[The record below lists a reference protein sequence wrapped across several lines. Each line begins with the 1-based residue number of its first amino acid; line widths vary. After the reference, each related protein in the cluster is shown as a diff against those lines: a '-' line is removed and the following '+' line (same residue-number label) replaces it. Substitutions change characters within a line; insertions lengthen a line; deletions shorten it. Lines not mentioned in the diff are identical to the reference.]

1 MLPYIARRIVLAVP
15 VFLAVSLIT
24 FSIMQLAPGDPAAI
38 LLGGD
43 YLLFATE
50 EDIQEARKQLGVDR
64 PAVIQYL
71 DWFTG
76 FFRGDLGTSLFT
88 GKSVGELIST
98 RIEPTVSMILMG
110 IFLAIVLGIPMGILA
125 AWKANTWIDRV
136 VMIFAVIGFAMP
148 GFWLA
153 FNLIWLFSVVL
164 GWFPVFGSTQFSHGV
179 PEFIRHLTLPAISI
193 GTSLMALNA
202 RMTRSSVLE
211 VLKDDFI
218 RTARAKGLVERVVLF
233 RHAFRA
239 ASMPIVTIVGLSFAG
254 AVTGATLT
262 EVVFAIPGMGRLFVG
277 AVTDRDF
284 PVIQGLM
291 MIFAGAYVFINLAV
305 DILYAYLDP
314 RVRY

>member
-1 MLPYIARRIVLAVP
+1 MLPYIARRVVLAVP

-50 EDIQEARKQLGVDR
+50 EDIQQARKALGVDR
-64 PAVIQYL
+64 PAVVQYL

-76 FFRGDLGTSLFT
+76 FFRGDMGTSLFT
-88 GKSVGELIST
+88 GKSVGELVST

-110 IFLAIVLGIPMGILA
+110 IFIAIVLGIPMGILA

-164 GWFPVFGSTQFSHGV
+164 GWFPVFGSSQFSHGL
-179 PEFIRHLTLPAISI
+179 PEFFRHLILPAVSI

-202 RMTRSSVLE
+202 RMTRSSMLE
-211 VLKDDFI
+211 VLKDDFV

-277 AVTDRDF
+277 AVSDRDF

-305 DILYAYLDP
+305 DIIYAYLDP

>member
-1 MLPYIARRIVLAVP
+1 MLPYILRRIVLAVP
-15 VFLAVSLIT
+15 VFLGVSIIT

-43 YLLFATE
+43 YLMFATE
-50 EDIQEARKQLGVDR
+50 EDIEQAREQLGVNR
-64 PAVIQYL
+64 PAVVQYL

-76 FFRGDLGTSLFT
+76 FFRGDMGTSLFT
-88 GKSVGELIST
+88 GKSVGELIAP
-98 RIEPTVSMILMG
+98 RIEPTVSMIFLG
-110 IFLAIVLGIPMGILA
+110 IFIAVTLGIPLGILA

-136 VMIFAVIGFAMP
+136 VMVFAVIGFAMP

-164 GWFPVFGSTQFSHGV
+164 GWFPVFGSTNFSDGV
-179 PEFIRHLTLPAISI
+179 PQFFRHMALPAISI

>member
-1 MLPYIARRIVLAVP
+1 MLPYLARRVVLAVP

-50 EDIQEARKQLGVDR
+50 EDIEEARKALGVDR

-110 IFLAIVLGIPMGILA
+110 IFLAIVLGIPLGILA
-125 AWKANTWIDRV
+125 AWRANTWIDRV
-136 VMIFAVIGFAMP
+136 VMVFAVIGFAMP

-164 GWFPVFGSTQFSHGV
+164 GWFPVFGSSQFSHGI
-179 PEFIRHLTLPAISI
+179 PEFLRHLTLPAISI

-202 RMTRSSVLE
+202 RMTRSSMLE
-211 VLKDDFI
+211 VLKDDFV

>member
-50 EDIQEARKQLGVDR
+50 EDIAEARKQLGVDR
-64 PAVIQYL
+64 PAVVQYL

-136 VMIFAVIGFAMP
+136 VMVFAVIGFAMP

-164 GWFPVFGSTQFSHGV
+164 GWFPVFGSTQFSHGI
-179 PEFIRHLTLPAISI
+179 PEFLRHLTLPAISI

-262 EVVFAIPGMGRLFVG
+262 EVVFAIPGNGQAVRRCGHRPRL
-277 AVTDRDF
+277 
-284 PVIQGLM
+284 
-291 MIFAGAYVFINLAV
+291 
-305 DILYAYLDP
+305 P
-314 RVRY
+314 RYPGPNDDLRRSIRVHQPGGGHRLRVP

>member
-1 MLPYIARRIVLAVP
+1 MLPYIARRVVLAVP

-50 EDIQEARKQLGVDR
+50 EDIAEARAQLGVDR

-136 VMIFAVIGFAMP
+136 VMVFAVIGFAMP

-164 GWFPVFGSTQFSHGV
+164 GWFPVFGSSQFSHGV
-179 PEFIRHLTLPAISI
+179 PEFLRHLTLPAISI

-305 DILYAYLDP
+305 DIVYAYLDP

>member
-1 MLPYIARRIVLAVP
+1 MLPYIARRVVLAVP

-50 EDIQEARKQLGVDR
+50 EDIQEARKALGVDR
-64 PAVIQYL
+64 PAVVQYL

-76 FFRGDLGTSLFT
+76 FFRGDMGTSLFT
-88 GKSVGELIST
+88 GKSVGELVST

-110 IFLAIVLGIPMGILA
+110 IFIAIVLGIPMGILA

-164 GWFPVFGSTQFSHGV
+164 GWFPVFGSSQFSHGL
-179 PEFIRHLTLPAISI
+179 PEFFRHLILPAVSI

-202 RMTRSSVLE
+202 RMTRSSMLE
-211 VLKDDFI
+211 VLKDDFV

-277 AVTDRDF
+277 AVSDRDF

-305 DILYAYLDP
+305 DIIYAYLDP

>member
-1 MLPYIARRIVLAVP
+1 MLPYIARRVVLAVP

-50 EDIQEARKQLGVDR
+50 EDINEARKQLGVDR
-64 PAVIQYL
+64 PAVVQYL

-110 IFLAIVLGIPMGILA
+110 IFIAIVIGIPLGILA

-164 GWFPVFGSTQFSHGV
+164 GWFPVFGSTQFSHGI
-179 PEFIRHLTLPAISI
+179 PEFLRHLTLPAISI

-305 DILYAYLDP
+305 DIIYAYLDP

>member
-1 MLPYIARRIVLAVP
+1 M
-15 VFLAVSLIT
+15 
-24 FSIMQLAPGDPAAI
+24 PGGAQAA
-38 LLGGD
+38 
-43 YLLFATE
+43 
-50 EDIQEARKQLGVDR
+50 LGVDR

-136 VMIFAVIGFAMP
+136 VMVFAVIGFAMP

-179 PEFIRHLTLPAISI
+179 PEFLRHLTLPAISI

-202 RMTRSSVLE
+202 QDDALQRARGAQGRFYKNGSRQRTRGEGCAIQARFQSGFDADRDDRGSELCRSSHRR
-211 VLKDDFI
+211 D
-218 RTARAKGLVERVVLF
+218 
-233 RHAFRA
+233 
-239 ASMPIVTIVGLSFAG
+239 P
-254 AVTGATLT
+254 
-262 EVVFAIPGMGRLFVG
+262 
-277 AVTDRDF
+277 DR
-284 PVIQGLM
+284 G
-291 MIFAGAYVFINLAV
+291 
-305 DILYAYLDP
+305 
-314 RVRY
+314 RVRDTLVWAGCSWERSPTATSP

>member
-1 MLPYIARRIVLAVP
+1 MLPYIARRVVLAVP

-50 EDIQEARKQLGVDR
+50 EDINEARKALGVDR
-64 PAVIQYL
+64 PAVVQYL

-110 IFLAIVLGIPMGILA
+110 IFIAIVLGIPMGILA

-164 GWFPVFGSTQFSHGV
+164 GWFPVFGSSQFSHGM
-179 PEFIRHLTLPAISI
+179 PEFFRHLILPAISI

-202 RMTRSSVLE
+202 RMTRSSMLE
-211 VLKDDFI
+211 VLKDDFV

-277 AVTDRDF
+277 AVSDRDF

-305 DILYAYLDP
+305 DIIYAYLDP

>member
-1 MLPYIARRIVLAVP
+1 MLPYIARRVVLAVP

-50 EDIQEARKQLGVDR
+50 EDIQEARKALGVDR
-64 PAVIQYL
+64 PAFVQYL

-110 IFLAIVLGIPMGILA
+110 IFIAIVLGIPMGILA

-164 GWFPVFGSTQFSHGV
+164 GWFPVFGSSQFSHGM
-179 PEFIRHLTLPAISI
+179 PEFFRHLILPAISI

-202 RMTRSSVLE
+202 RMTRSSMLE
-211 VLKDDFI
+211 VLKDDFV

-277 AVTDRDF
+277 AVSDRDF

-305 DILYAYLDP
+305 DIIYAYLDP

>member
-1 MLPYIARRIVLAVP
+1 MLPYIARRVVLAVP

-50 EDIQEARKQLGVDR
+50 EDIQEARKALGVDR
-64 PAVIQYL
+64 PAVVQYL

-76 FFRGDLGTSLFT
+76 FFRGDMGTSLFT
-88 GKSVGELIST
+88 GKSVSELVST

-110 IFLAIVLGIPMGILA
+110 IFIAIVLGIPMGILA

-164 GWFPVFGSTQFSHGV
+164 GWFPVFGSSQFSHGL
-179 PEFIRHLTLPAISI
+179 PEFFRHLILPAISI

-202 RMTRSSVLE
+202 RMTRSSMLE
-211 VLKDDFI
+211 VLKDDFV

-277 AVTDRDF
+277 AVSDRDF

-305 DILYAYLDP
+305 DIMYAYLDP

>member
-1 MLPYIARRIVLAVP
+1 MLPYIARRVVLAVP

-50 EDIQEARKQLGVDR
+50 EDIEEARKQLGVDR

-88 GKSVGELIST
+88 GRSVSELIST

-164 GWFPVFGSTQFSHGV
+164 GWFPVFGSSQFSHGV
-179 PEFIRHLTLPAISI
+179 PEFLRHLILPAISI

-202 RMTRSSVLE
+202 RMTRSSMLE
-211 VLKDDFI
+211 VLKDDFV

>member
-1 MLPYIARRIVLAVP
+1 MLPYILRRIVLAIP
-15 VFLAVSLIT
+15 VFLGVSVIT

-43 YLLFATE
+43 YLMFATE
-50 EDIQEARKQLGVDR
+50 EDIEQARAQLGVNR
-64 PAVIQYL
+64 PAVVQYL

-88 GKSVGELIST
+88 GKSVGELIGP
-98 RIEPTVSMILMG
+98 RIEPTVSMIFLG
-110 IFLAIVLGIPMGILA
+110 IFIAVTLGIPLGILA

-164 GWFPVFGSTQFSHGV
+164 GWFPVFGSTNFSDGV
-179 PEFIRHLTLPAISI
+179 PQFIRHLTLPAISI

>member
-1 MLPYIARRIVLAVP
+1 MLPYIARRVVLAIP

-50 EDIQEARKQLGVDR
+50 EDINEARKALGVDR
-64 PAVIQYL
+64 PAVVQYL

-76 FFRGDLGTSLFT
+76 FFRGDMGTSLFT
-88 GKSVGELIST
+88 GKSVSELVST

-110 IFLAIVLGIPMGILA
+110 IFIAIVLGIPMGILA

-164 GWFPVFGSTQFSHGV
+164 GWFPVFGSSQFSHGV
-179 PEFIRHLTLPAISI
+179 PEFFRHLILPAVSI

-277 AVTDRDF
+277 AVSDRDF

-305 DILYAYLDP
+305 DIAYAYLDP

>member
-50 EDIQEARKQLGVDR
+50 EDINEARKQLGVDR
-64 PAVIQYL
+64 PAVVQYL

-164 GWFPVFGSTQFSHGV
+164 GWFPVFGSTQFSHGI
-179 PEFIRHLTLPAISI
+179 PEFLRHLTLPAISI

-305 DILYAYLDP
+305 DIVYAYLDP

>member
-1 MLPYIARRIVLAVP
+1 MLPYIARRVVLAVP

-50 EDIQEARKQLGVDR
+50 EDIQQARKALGVDR
-64 PAVIQYL
+64 PAVVQYL

-76 FFRGDLGTSLFT
+76 FFRGDMGTSLFT
-88 GKSVGELIST
+88 GKSVSELVST

-110 IFLAIVLGIPMGILA
+110 IFIAIVLGIPMGILA

-164 GWFPVFGSTQFSHGV
+164 GWFPVFGSSQFSHGL
-179 PEFIRHLTLPAISI
+179 PEFFRHLILPAVSI

-202 RMTRSSVLE
+202 RMTRSSMLE
-211 VLKDDFI
+211 VLKDDFV

-277 AVTDRDF
+277 AVSDRDF

-305 DILYAYLDP
+305 DIIYAYLDP

>member
-136 VMIFAVIGFAMP
+136 VMVFAVIGFAMP

-179 PEFIRHLTLPAISI
+179 PEFLRHLTLPAISI

>member
-1 MLPYIARRIVLAVP
+1 MLPYIARRVVLAIP

-50 EDIQEARKQLGVDR
+50 EDIREARKQLGVDR
-64 PAVIQYL
+64 PAVVQYL

-88 GKSVGELIST
+88 GKSVGELVST

-110 IFLAIVLGIPMGILA
+110 IFLAIVFGIPMGILA

-164 GWFPVFGSTQFSHGV
+164 GWFPVFGSTQFSHGI
-179 PEFIRHLTLPAISI
+179 PEFMRHMILPAISI

-277 AVTDRDF
+277 AVSDRDF

-305 DILYAYLDP
+305 DIIYAYLDP

>member
-1 MLPYIARRIVLAVP
+1 MLPYIARRVVLAVP

-50 EDIQEARKQLGVDR
+50 EDIAEARKQLGVDR
-64 PAVIQYL
+64 PAVVQYL

-136 VMIFAVIGFAMP
+136 VMVFAVIGFAMP

-164 GWFPVFGSTQFSHGV
+164 GWFPVFGSTQFSHGI
-179 PEFIRHLTLPAISI
+179 PEFLRHLTLPAISI

-305 DILYAYLDP
+305 DIVYAYLDP

>member
-1 MLPYIARRIVLAVP
+1 MLPYIARRVVLAVP

-50 EDIQEARKQLGVDR
+50 EDIQQARKALGVDR
-64 PAVIQYL
+64 PAVVQYL

-76 FFRGDLGTSLFT
+76 FFRGDMGTSLFT
-88 GKSVGELIST
+88 GKSVSELVST

-110 IFLAIVLGIPMGILA
+110 IFIAIVLGIPMGILA

-164 GWFPVFGSTQFSHGV
+164 GWFPVFGSSQFSHGL
-179 PEFIRHLTLPAISI
+179 PEFFRHLILPAVSI

-202 RMTRSSVLE
+202 RMTRSSMLE
-211 VLKDDFI
+211 VLKDDFV

-277 AVTDRDF
+277 AVSDRDF

-305 DILYAYLDP
+305 DIMYAYLDP

>member
-1 MLPYIARRIVLAVP
+1 
-15 VFLAVSLIT
+15 
-24 FSIMQLAPGDPAAI
+24 
-38 LLGGD
+38 
-43 YLLFATE
+43 
-50 EDIQEARKQLGVDR
+50 
-64 PAVIQYL
+64 
-71 DWFTG
+71 
-76 FFRGDLGTSLFT
+76 
-88 GKSVGELIST
+88 
-98 RIEPTVSMILMG
+98 MILMG
-110 IFLAIVLGIPMGILA
+110 IFIAIVLGIPMGILA

-164 GWFPVFGSTQFSHGV
+164 GWFPVFGSSQFSHGV
-179 PEFIRHLTLPAISI
+179 PEFFRHLILPAVSI

-277 AVTDRDF
+277 AVSDRDF

-305 DILYAYLDP
+305 DIAYAYLDP

>member
-1 MLPYIARRIVLAVP
+1 MLPYIARRVVLAVP

-50 EDIQEARKQLGVDR
+50 EDIQEARKALGVDR
-64 PAVIQYL
+64 PAVVQYL

-76 FFRGDLGTSLFT
+76 FFRGDMGTSLFT
-88 GKSVGELIST
+88 GKSVGELVST

-110 IFLAIVLGIPMGILA
+110 IFIAIVLGIPMGILA

-164 GWFPVFGSTQFSHGV
+164 GWFPVFGSSQFSHGM
-179 PEFIRHLTLPAISI
+179 PEFFRHLILPAISI

-202 RMTRSSVLE
+202 RMTRSSMLE
-211 VLKDDFI
+211 VLKDDFV

-277 AVTDRDF
+277 AVSDRDF

-305 DILYAYLDP
+305 DIIYAYLDP

>member
-1 MLPYIARRIVLAVP
+1 MLPYILRRTALAAPVLIC
-15 VFLAVSLIT
+15 VSVIT

-43 YLLFATE
+43 FLQIATE
-50 EDIQEARKQLGVDR
+50 EDIAQARAALGVDR

-71 DWFTG
+71 DWMAG

-88 GKSVGELIST
+88 GKSVSELISP
-98 RIEPTVSMILMG
+98 RVEPTVSMILTG
-110 IFLAIVLGIPMGILA
+110 IFLAVVLGIPMGILA
-125 AWKANTWIDRV
+125 AWRANTWIDRV
-136 VMIFAVIGFAMP
+136 VMVFAVIGFAMP

-153 FNLIWLFSVVL
+153 FNLIWLFSVTL
-164 GWFPVFGSTQFSHGV
+164 ELTPVFGFVQISDDVPQF
-179 PEFIRHLTLPAISI
+179 FRHLILPAIAV
-193 GTSLMALNA
+193 GTSFMALNA

-211 VLKDDFI
+211 VLRDDYI
-218 RTARAKGLVERVVLF
+218 RTARAKGLAERVVLF
-233 RHAFRA
+233 RHALRA

-254 AVTGATLT
+254 AVTGAVLT
-262 EVVFAIPGMGRLFVG
+262 ETVFAIPGMGRLFVG
-277 AVTDRDF
+277 AVGDRDF

-305 DILYAYLDP
+305 DIIYAYLDP

>member
-1 MLPYIARRIVLAVP
+1 MLPYIARRVVLAVP

-50 EDIQEARKQLGVDR
+50 EDINEARKALGVDR
-64 PAVIQYL
+64 PAVVQYL

-110 IFLAIVLGIPMGILA
+110 IFIAIVLGIPMGILA

-164 GWFPVFGSTQFSHGV
+164 GWFPVFGSSQFSHGM
-179 PEFIRHLTLPAISI
+179 PEFFRHLILPAISI

-202 RMTRSSVLE
+202 RMTRSSMLE
-211 VLKDDFI
+211 VLKDDFV

-277 AVTDRDF
+277 AVSDRDF

-305 DILYAYLDP
+305 DITYAYLDP

>member
-1 MLPYIARRIVLAVP
+1 MLPYILRRVVLAIP

-24 FSIMQLAPGDPAAI
+24 FSIMQLAPGDPVAI

-43 YLLFATE
+43 LLLIATE
-50 EDIQEARKQLGVDR
+50 EDIEQAREQLGVNR
-64 PAVIQYL
+64 PVVVQYL

-76 FFRGDLGTSLFT
+76 LFVGDMGTSLFT
-88 GKSVGELIST
+88 GMSVSELVST
-98 RIEPTVSMILMG
+98 RIEPTVSMIFMG
-110 IFLAIVLGIPMGILA
+110 IFTAVVLGIPLGILA

-153 FNLIWLFSVVL
+153 FNLIWLFSVKL
-164 GWFPVFGSTQFSHGV
+164 GWTPVFGFVQFSDNPIG
-179 PEFIRHLTLPAISI
+179 FFRHLILPTIAI
-193 GTSLMALNA
+193 GTSFMALNA
-202 RMTRSSVLE
+202 RMTRSSMLE
-211 VLKDDFI
+211 VLKDDYV

-254 AVTGATLT
+254 AVTGAVLT
-262 EVVFAIPGMGRLFVG
+262 ETVFAIPGMGRLFVG
-277 AVTDRDF
+277 AVGDRDF

-291 MIFAGAYVFINLAV
+291 MIFAGAYVFVNLAV

>member
-1 MLPYIARRIVLAVP
+1 MLPYIARRVVLAVP

-50 EDIQEARKQLGVDR
+50 EDINEARKQLGVDR

-88 GKSVGELIST
+88 GKSVGELVST

-136 VMIFAVIGFAMP
+136 VMVFAVIGFAMP

-179 PEFIRHLTLPAISI
+179 PEFLRHLTLPAISI

-277 AVTDRDF
+277 AVSDRDF

-305 DILYAYLDP
+305 DIIYAYLDP

>member
-1 MLPYIARRIVLAVP
+1 MLPYIARRVVLAVP

-43 YLLFATE
+43 YLQFATE
-50 EDIQEARKQLGVDR
+50 EDIQDAREQLGVNR
-64 PAVIQYL
+64 PAVVQYL

-110 IFLAIVLGIPMGILA
+110 IFLAVVLGIPMGILA

-164 GWFPVFGSTQFSHGV
+164 GWFPVFGSSQFSDGV

-202 RMTRSSVLE
+202 RMTRSSMLE
-211 VLKDDFI
+211 VLKDDFV